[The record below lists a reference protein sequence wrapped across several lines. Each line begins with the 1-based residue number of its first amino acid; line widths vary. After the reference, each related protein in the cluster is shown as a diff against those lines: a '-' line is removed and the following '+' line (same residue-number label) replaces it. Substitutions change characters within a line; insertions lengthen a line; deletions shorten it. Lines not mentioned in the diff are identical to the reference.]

1 MILSKT
7 PIMLMNHF
15 KYKKSRFT
23 REYSCPEFYKVSVH
37 QKLMVV
43 YKARKCK
50 ANEVEGNKSWCKM
63 IMKLLLIRCC
73 LHPGENG
80 VATFIVWIEWEAK
93 QKSDSIWGLNKIHFQ
108 WISTFLWKSD
118 RHKRGYVTA
127 AASLDN
133 FIHDDF
139 WCKGNRESEYDSN
152 NCIVSQGKI
161 EHLKKIIHLESVK
174 LLAVLGACENFLSS

>member
-1 MILSKT
+1 
-7 PIMLMNHF
+7 MNHF

-93 QKSDSIWGLNKIHFQ
+93 QKSEHSSQETDSIWGLNKIHFQ
-108 WISTFLWKSD
+108 WISTFLWK
-118 RHKRGYVTA
+118 VTDTKGDMWLQLLHLTTSSMMTFDA
-127 AASLDN
+127 KATEKASTTPTIAL
-133 FIHDDF
+133 
-139 WCKGNRESEYDSN
+139 
-152 NCIVSQGKI
+152 
-161 EHLKKIIHLESVK
+161 
-174 LLAVLGACENFLSS
+174 